1 MNIGIVWAALIIYGV
16 EGLMAYRTQSFPVVS
31 E

>member
-1 MNIGIVWAALIIYGV
+1 MGFGMVWAALIIYGV
-16 EGLMAYRTQSFPVVS
+16 EGLMAYRAKSFPVVS